1 MKGHPRCVF
10 EVCLGNTMKNI
21 EVADFFE
28 AIADLLE
35 VKADNPFKIR
45 AYRKAAQ
52 NIRSLT
58 EDIETIAGENRLE
71 EIPGVGKD
79 LAAKIVEIVKTG
91 RLKHYEELVKKI
103 PQGIID
109 LMAVPGIGPK
119 TSKLLYDKLKVKSV
133 EDLEKKAKA
142 HKISGLPGL
151 KERTE
156 ENILRGIELVK
167 KRAERMSLQEALNLS
182 GEIISQLKKL
192 PDVKRISPA
201 GSLRRMKETVRD
213 IDILITST
221 SPKRIIDA
229 FVRFPIVKDVLAHGE
244 TKASIL
250 TNTGVQVDV
259 RVVEEDSYGA
269 ALVYFTGS
277 QAHNI
282 HMRHMAKKAGL
293 KVNEYGVFK
302 EKTNKRTAGK
312 EEADV
317 YKTLDLPFIPPE
329 LREDRGEI
337 EAALK
342 GSLPKLVGL
351 SDIKGDIHVHS
362 EWSDGSHPIEELAS
376 ACKKRGYEYVAIT
389 DHSKSLRVA
398 RGLSE
403 KDVLKRLDEIE
414 GLNKTLRGITVLSG
428 VEVDIL
434 EDGSLDYGE
443 DILKR
448 FDVVVAAIHSG
459 FKQSK
464 EKLTNRILK
473 AMDNKYTNIIAH
485 PTGRLRGSRPSYDLD
500 FDRIFGAAE
509 KTRTFLEIN
518 SYPDRLD
525 LDDVNSRAAKEA
537 GVKIAIGTDA
547 HLIGQLD
554 SMLLGV
560 SVARRAWL
568 TKKDVINT
576 FKLDDLLKFLM
587 K

>member
-1 MKGHPRCVF
+1 
-10 EVCLGNTMKNI
+10 MKNI
-21 EVADFFE
+21 EVAEFFE

-35 VKADNPFKIR
+35 VKGDNPFKIR

-58 EDIETIAGENRLE
+58 EDIETIAEEGRLE

-91 RLKHYEELVKKI
+91 RLKHYEELKKKV
-103 PQGIID
+103 PEGIID

-119 TSKLLYDKLKVKSV
+119 TAKLLYDKLKIKGI

-151 KERTE
+151 KEKTE

-167 KRAERMSLQEALNLS
+167 KVLKRMSLQEALNLS
-182 GEIISQLKKL
+182 GEIIAQLKKL

-221 SPKRIIDA
+221 NPKKIMDA
-229 FVRFPIVKDVLAHGE
+229 FVKFPIVKDILAHGE

-250 TNTGVQVDV
+250 TDNGVQVDV

-293 KVNEYGVFK
+293 KINEYGVFI
-302 EKTNKRTAGK
+302 EKTNKRIAGK
-312 EEADV
+312 EEADI
-317 YKTLDLPFIPPE
+317 YKTLSLPFIPPE

-342 GSLPKLVGL
+342 GKLPQLVEL

-362 EWSDGSHPIEELAS
+362 EWSDGEHSIEEMAR
-376 ACKKRGYEYVAIT
+376 ACRKRGYEYVAIT

-403 KDVLKRLDEIE
+403 KDVLKRLDEIMA
-414 GLNKTLRGITVLSG
+414 LNKTLRGIRILSG

-434 EDGSLDYGE
+434 EDGSLDYSE

-448 FDVVVAAIHSG
+448 FDIVVAAIHTG

-473 AMDNKYTNIIAH
+473 AIDSRFVNIVAH
-485 PTGRLRGSRPSYDLD
+485 PTGRLRGSRPAYDLD
-500 FDRIFGAAE
+500 FDKIFEAAK

-525 LDDVNSRAAKEA
+525 LDDVNSRAAKES
-537 GVKIAIGTDA
+537 GVKLAIGTDA
-547 HLIGQLD
+547 HVVDQLG

-568 TKKDVINT
+568 TKRDVVNT
-576 FKLDDLLKFLM
+576 FRLEELLKFLR

>member
-1 MKGHPRCVF
+1 
-10 EVCLGNTMKNI
+10 MKNI
-21 EVADFFE
+21 EVAEFFE

-35 VKADNPFKIR
+35 VKGDNPFKIR

-58 EDIETIAGENRLE
+58 EDIETIAEEGRLE

-91 RLKHYEELVKKI
+91 RLKHYEELKKKV
-103 PQGIID
+103 PEGIID

-119 TSKLLYDKLKVKSV
+119 TAKLLYDKLKIKGI

-151 KERTE
+151 KEKTE

-167 KRAERMSLQEALNLS
+167 KVLKRMSLQEALNLS
-182 GEIISQLKKL
+182 GEIIAQLKKL

-221 SPKRIIDA
+221 NPKKIMDA
-229 FVRFPIVKDVLAHGE
+229 FVKFPIVKDILAHGE

-250 TNTGVQVDV
+250 TDNGVQVDV

-293 KVNEYGVFK
+293 KINEYGVFI
-302 EKTNKRTAGK
+302 EKTNRWIAGK
-312 EEADV
+312 EEADI
-317 YKTLDLPFIPPE
+317 YKTLSLPFIPPE

-342 GSLPKLVGL
+342 GKLPQLVEL

-362 EWSDGSHPIEELAS
+362 EWSDGEHSIEEMAR
-376 ACKKRGYEYVAIT
+376 ACRKRGYEYVAIT

-403 KDVLKRLDEIE
+403 KDVLKRLDEITA
-414 GLNKTLRGITVLSG
+414 LNRTLRGIRILSG

-434 EDGSLDYGE
+434 EDGSLDYSE

-448 FDVVVAAIHSG
+448 FDIVVAAIHTG

-473 AMDNKYTNIIAH
+473 AIDSRFVNIVAH
-485 PTGRLRGSRPSYDLD
+485 PTGRLRGSRPAYDLD
-500 FDRIFGAAE
+500 FDKIFEAAK

-525 LDDVNSRAAKEA
+525 LDDVNSRAAKES
-537 GVKIAIGTDA
+537 GVKLAIGTDA
-547 HLIGQLD
+547 HVVDQLG

-568 TKKDVINT
+568 TKRDVVNT
-576 FKLDDLLKFLM
+576 FKLEELLKFLR